1 MACSS
6 NAILSAAA
14 TKPWVGRTQA
24 VGQRVIPLMRINS
37 ATASHSF
44 SGMIHLA
51 SSRIIERVVIV
62 EFAIC
67 LSLACSAGRR
77 FVTECIHSCQ
87 WVKWLTGDKM
97 VNATKSAGFARRC
110 AGIGIDRAGHCRCT
124 DGGHVISP
132 AARRRPEKQI
142 RAYRVGDDSLSTT
155 TPDFSV
161 GGLREHQGVLNWSAS
176 GGRHSSPKSEHRE
189 LFP

>member
-1 MACSS
+1 MLQRDAHCVELPIALPAGAPRS
-6 NAILSAAA
+6 AILVPFYRSI
-14 TKPWVGRTQA
+14 
-24 VGQRVIPLMRINS
+24 IPLMRINS

-87 WVKWLTGDKM
+87 WVKWLTEM
-97 VNATKSAGFARRC
+97 VNATKKR
-110 AGIGIDRAGHCRCT
+110 
-124 DGGHVISP
+124 
-132 AARRRPEKQI
+132 
-142 RAYRVGDDSLSTT
+142 
-155 TPDFSV
+155 
-161 GGLREHQGVLNWSAS
+161 GLRLKVCWD
-176 GGRHSSPKSEHRE
+176 RY
-189 LFP
+189 

>member
-24 VGQRVIPLMRINS
+24 VGQRVIPLVRMNS

-97 VNATKSAGFARRC
+97 VNATKKR
-110 AGIGIDRAGHCRCT
+110 
-124 DGGHVISP
+124 
-132 AARRRPEKQI
+132 
-142 RAYRVGDDSLSTT
+142 
-155 TPDFSV
+155 
-161 GGLREHQGVLNWSAS
+161 GLHLKVCG
-176 GGRHSSPKSEHRE
+176 
-189 LFP
+189 